1 MGFMSIEKRIE
12 MGDQTKSGSSPSDKT
27 RTIVVR
33 LCTLV
38 VVASLLVSGIKH
50 LLQPYFFAH
59 TIASYELVPRGSL
72 GVMALIIPGLQL
84 AIGLSLLTGVVGRA
98 GFYSAAWLFVSFG
111 LAQAS
116 VLVRGLKVDCG
127 CFGFSSS
134 EVTLGSAILPWVLAL
149 ACFAGI
155 WACPASGDAERD

>member
-1 MGFMSIEKRIE
+1 
-12 MGDQTKSGSSPSDKT
+12 MGDRTNSVSSPSDKT

-50 LLQPYFFAH
+50 ILQPYFFAH

-72 GVMALIIPGLQL
+72 GAMMVIIPGLQL

-134 EVTLGSAILPWVLAL
+134 EVTLGSAMLPCGLAL

-155 WACPASGDAERD
+155 WASSASRSLERK